1 MPVRLQLLGSPSVE
15 ADGQA
20 YAFPFERRS
29 QLVAFLALKRAW
41 VGRAELAA
49 MLWPEQDSK
58 LAYTNLRKTLFR
70 LQSQPWAKRVETQG
84 AALRFDAETD
94 VAEFESALR
103 DARFDDALRLHRGPF
118 LTGFDDGQSEAW
130 TTWLAFERERLRG
143 AWRAAALRRLSA
155 DIEPRAAVD
164 LSALLLEDDPLD
176 EAAMRA
182 HVVALGRDGQSA
194 QARQAY
200 REFTARLSAELGLAA
215 GSELQAAYESIV
227 AAPLAAPGVPVPPA
241 DDGFVG
247 RATELRE
254 LASLLSRP
262 DVRLVSLV
270 GPGGVGKTRLAR
282 RAATEIGTAFR
293 DGGAFVAL
301 ENAAD
306 TNDIAASIS
315 RELGLVSTGRRDPV
329 EQLVESL
336 RGLEALVVLDN
347 FDHLAAQIP
356 LVTRLLDECPRLKM
370 LVTSRARLGLPA
382 EQLMP
387 LEGLPCPDPEDE
399 DRFESFDA
407 PRLFIKAARRVEP
420 GLVADAEAPSIVEIC
435 RLVEGLPL
443 ALELAASWTRVM
455 SCEAIAQQLR
465 EGEQLL
471 EAADAAQPARH
482 ASMAAVF
489 DQSWRLLAPVE
500 RDALARVSVFRGGFS
515 VEAAKSIAGAWLP
528 VLGALVD
535 KSLLRKGRTRLHMH
549 PLVHHFA
556 TARLEASSVHDAT
569 HRAHALYFHEL
580 MASLLRGIEDGNRD
594 ALQKMEQEWQNC
606 RAAWRWSL
614 TNDMRDAVARG
625 MPALLHFCDHR
636 FRLKEALALLRDAL
650 ESPAVRADPGLESLI
665 LAYAAHMEYRQDL
678 HADAEAH
685 AKRALAN
692 LGAFHEHETRLQCY
706 KVLGS
711 ACLRMARFDEARD
724 WFKRA
729 LKQAPAGIDP
739 NNAAAM
745 LDNLALVEKYLG
757 RYAESLKMSQKSLM
771 QHRALRD
778 FAGEALC
785 LNNLGDL
792 HMVTGDNES
801 ARRHLQ
807 ESLALCERHGLDN
820 TRAIVLANLSEI
832 ALKDG
837 EVDLAGDHA
846 RRALELVEA
855 NGQRGMACWIRIH
868 SAEIALR
875 RGDLD
880 GARASLAG
888 GIELAIATARPG
900 HQFLALACFA
910 RLLAAQGEPECAHG
924 VLEFCLAHPALPAPE
939 RDQLRRVV
947 AEMPKAKKPPD
958 WPGLAL
964 DELLHRIAVEA
975 GAAHAPLIAQLRG

>member
-29 QLVAFLALKRAW
+29 QLIAFLALKRAW

-70 LQSQPWAKRVETQG
+70 LQSQPWAKGVETQG
-84 AALRFDAETD
+84 AALRFDAATD

-103 DARFDDALRLHRGPF
+103 DGRFDEALRLHGGPF
-118 LTGFDDGQSEAW
+118 LVGFDDGQSESW
-130 TTWLAFERERLRG
+130 TSWLAFERERLRG
-143 AWRAAALRRLSA
+143 AWRAAVLSRLA
-155 DIEPRAAVD
+155 DDIDPREGVE
-164 LSALLLEDDPLD
+164 LSSRLLEDDPLD

-182 HVVALGRDGQSA
+182 HVLCLGRDGQGA

-215 GSELQAAYESIV
+215 SSELQAAYDSVV
-227 AAPLAAPGVPVPPA
+227 AAPLAVPSMPSPPL

-254 LASLLSRP
+254 LGSLISRP
-262 DVRLVSLV
+262 EVRLVSLI

-282 RAATEIGTAFR
+282 RAAVEIGATLR

-306 TNDIAASIS
+306 TNDVAAAIS
-315 RELGLVSTGRRDPV
+315 RELGLVSAARRDPL

-336 RGLEALVVLDN
+336 RGVEALVVLDN
-347 FDHLAAQIP
+347 FEHLAAQIP
-356 LVTRLLDECPRLKM
+356 LVTRLLDDCPRLKM
-370 LVTSRARLGLPA
+370 LVTSRARLGIPA
-382 EQLMP
+382 EHLMP

-407 PRLFIKAARRVEP
+407 ARLFIKAAKRVEP
-420 GLVADAEAPSIVEIC
+420 GLVPDAEAPSIVEIC

-471 EAADAAQPARH
+471 EAADATQPARH

-489 DQSWRLLAPVE
+489 EQSWRLLAPVE

-556 TARLEASSVHDAT
+556 AARLDANSAHDAT
-569 HRAHALYFHEL
+569 RRAHALYFHEL
-580 MASLLRGIEDGNRD
+580 MASLRRGIEDGNRE
-594 ALQKMEQEWQNC
+594 ALRAMELEWQNC

-614 TNDMRDAVARG
+614 TNDMRDAVVRG

-636 FRLKEALALLRDAL
+636 FRLNEALALLREAL
-650 ESPAVRADPGLESLI
+650 DSPAVRADPGLESLI
-665 LAYAAHMEYRQDL
+665 LGCVAHMEYRQDRY
-678 HADAEAH
+678 ADAEAH

-692 LGAFHEHETRLQCY
+692 TGTFDDHATKLQCF

-724 WFKRA
+724 WFKQA
-729 LKQAPAGIDP
+729 LKQAPASIDP
-739 NNAAAM
+739 NNAASM
-745 LDNLALVEKYLG
+745 LDNLALVEKHLG

-771 QHRALRD
+771 QHRVLGD
-778 FAGEALC
+778 VAGEALC

-792 HMVTGDNES
+792 YMVTGDNES
-801 ARRHLQ
+801 ARRHLE
-807 ESLALCERHGLDN
+807 ESLVLCERHGLDN

-832 ALKDG
+832 ALKDDD
-837 EVDLAGDHA
+837 VDLAGDYA
-846 RRALELVEA
+846 QRALQLVEA
-855 NGQRGMACWIRIH
+855 NSQRGMACWIRIH

-875 RGDLD
+875 RDD
-880 GARASLAG
+880 IAGARANLAG
-888 GIELAIATARPG
+888 GMQLAIATSRPG
-900 HQFLALACFA
+900 HQFLGLSCFA
-910 RLLAAQGEPECAHG
+910 RIIAAQGEAECAHS
-924 VLEFCLAHPALPAPE
+924 VLEFCLGHPALPAPE
-939 RDQLRRVV
+939 RDHVRRVI
-947 AEMPKAKKPPD
+947 AEMPRAATKLK
-958 WPGLAL
+958 WPGIAL
-964 DELLHRIAVEA
+964 DELVNRVVVEA
-975 GAAHAPLIAQLRG
+975 GAAHAPLIAELRG